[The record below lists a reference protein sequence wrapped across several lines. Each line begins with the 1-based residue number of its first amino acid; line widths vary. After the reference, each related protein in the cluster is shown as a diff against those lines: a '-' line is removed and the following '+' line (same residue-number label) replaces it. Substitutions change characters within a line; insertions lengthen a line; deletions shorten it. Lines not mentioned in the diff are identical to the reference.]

1 MMSKLA
7 IAASVVPLTAL
18 LMAGCVSQSSYDA
31 LQAQNQQL
39 EAQNQQL
46 QAQVAGLQR
55 EASFVEAGDLLFP
68 PGGFQLSSAGQA
80 ELRNNIVPK
89 LTNLQN
95 AKVVVYGY
103 TDDTPVGP
111 RLQQAGINDNLTL
124 SSRRAGAVVTYLVS
138 QGVNPNIISAKGF
151 GETHPV
157 APNDTPEDRA
167 KNRRIVITIQGPG
180 APSA

>member
-80 ELRNNIVPK
+80 ELSNNIVPK